1 MRDLEAQLIGTR
13 RVLTAFCDIAS
24 ALAAPADADRL
35 LGLALDRAS
44 ALLDADRAT
53 LYLIDD
59 ATGEL
64 VSKLVVG
71 GGEQT
76 IRLAVGQ
83 GIAGAVVQTGKP
95 IRVADAYTDDRFNR
109 SWDGKTGYR
118 TRSILAVPMKN
129 HVGQTIGVLQVLNK
143 REGKPFTDEDENLLG
158 VLAMQAAIS
167 IDNVKLYLAVVE
179 KNNVL
184 AQVRHTLERKVDFL
198 NLLFELESTMSR
210 ATDQR
215 SLVQPLL
222 GLTVAATR
230 TQAGA
235 VFLLDQGGT
244 QHNLFVFKREA
255 PNTVTEYL
263 VDHVMGAF
271 LQAIQQKGPVSI
283 EQVRRRSKATAEQ
296 SLMGLHARSVLAVP
310 MLSEEGDAFGA
321 LVLYDREDEAPFTED
336 DQELLRLVAA
346 NASTAISLLR
356 SRESQRVSDRL
367 STIGRLLS
375 NVLHD
380 LKTPMA
386 VISGYVQLMA
396 TTESAE
402 QRKSYSELV
411 LKQFDHITAMQREV
425 LAFARGE
432 RTLLVSKV
440 YLQKFFDELR
450 LQMEKE
456 LEGRGIELQMELRD
470 RGTARFDQ
478 AKVMRA
484 LHNLARN
491 ALDAMTAGGL
501 LRIEIDRD
509 TEGLVLRVSDTGPG
523 IPEQIRGK
531 LFRSF
536 VTADKANGTG
546 LGLAIVKKIAEEH
559 GGKIDVTS
567 SPTGSTFT
575 LHIPQT
581 G

>member
-1 MRDLEAQLIGTR
+1 
-13 RVLTAFCDIAS
+13 
-24 ALAAPADADRL
+24 
-35 LGLALDRAS
+35 
-44 ALLDADRAT
+44 
-53 LYLIDD
+53 
-59 ATGEL
+59 
-64 VSKLVVG
+64 
-71 GGEQT
+71 
-76 IRLAVGQ
+76 
-83 GIAGAVVQTGKP
+83 
-95 IRVADAYTDDRFNR
+95 
-109 SWDGKTGYR
+109 
-118 TRSILAVPMKN
+118 
-129 HVGQTIGVLQVLNK
+129 
-143 REGKPFTDEDENLLG
+143 
-158 VLAMQAAIS
+158 
-167 IDNVKLYLAVVE
+167 
-179 KNNVL
+179 
-184 AQVRHTLERKVDFL
+184 
-198 NLLFELESTMSR
+198 
-210 ATDQR
+210 
-215 SLVQPLL
+215 
-222 GLTVAATR
+222 
-230 TQAGA
+230 
-235 VFLLDQGGT
+235 
-244 QHNLFVFKREA
+244 
-255 PNTVTEYL
+255 
-263 VDHVMGAF
+263 
-271 LQAIQQKGPVSI
+271 
-283 EQVRRRSKATAEQ
+283 
-296 SLMGLHARSVLAVP
+296 
-310 MLSEEGDAFGA
+310 
-321 LVLYDREDEAPFTED
+321 
-336 DQELLRLVAA
+336 
-346 NASTAISLLR
+346 
-356 SRESQRVSDRL
+356 
-367 STIGRLLS
+367 
-375 NVLHD
+375 
-380 LKTPMA
+380 MA